1 MNSLF
6 LVVTPH
12 TDNLPPLMDADGV
25 VGIQSVIDG
34 VLCGGWWIAPE
45 TEAPMPHTTAVV
57 IDSTDEKM
65 DVFAAMPNLFFL
77 KDMPDAEII

>member
-1 MNSLF
+1 MKSLF

-12 TDNLPPLMDADGV
+12 EQNLPPLQDTDTQ
-25 VGIQSVIDG
+25 VGIQYTDATG
-34 VLCGGWWIAPE
+34 LHGGWWIAE
-45 TEAPMPHTTAVV
+45 NTEAPMPNTTAVV

-77 KDMPDAEII
+77 KDMPDEII